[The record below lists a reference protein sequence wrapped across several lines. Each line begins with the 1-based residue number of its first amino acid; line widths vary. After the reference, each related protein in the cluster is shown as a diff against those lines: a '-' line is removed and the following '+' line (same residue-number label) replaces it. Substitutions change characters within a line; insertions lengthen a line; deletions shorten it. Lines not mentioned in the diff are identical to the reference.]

1 MNVEDYNAKRVK
13 LSQMALREQIVF
25 LKISSSFSVLR
36 ELGHMVG
43 RIAKFW
49 VDFLHFLVL
58 FVHVKRRK
66 ARSEEN
72 EG

>member
-1 MNVEDYNAKRVK
+1 
-13 LSQMALREQIVF
+13 MALREQIVF
-25 LKISSSFSVLR
+25 LKISSPFWVLG
-36 ELGHMVG
+36 ELRHTVG

-49 VDFLHFLVL
+49 VDFLHLLVL

-66 ARSEEN
+66 GISEEK